1 MPEATRDLA
10 PPEAWYQ
17 QTGELTARTWR
28 FGFSLLVAGYAALVL
43 GEWREHPAVQS
54 WLLASLAAMLLAFA
68 GGWIALARWRRH
80 PASAWVALTTL
91 VTWCGAS
98 ALHDWLARPGTLP
111 IATFLL
117 AVLGAA
123 ILLPWGA
130 RFQIALGLA
139 ALLAY
144 GLAIAGGGRYP
155 AAWDQGLLA
164 LSGGVLG
171 SAVGAGWIDRYR
183 RRIAVQEAA
192 LREQAEALDR
202 ANRLISR
209 YVPAQVATRIL
220 AGDDTVERLDRRR
233 ITVFFSD
240 VVGFSS
246 LADRI
251 EAEEFARLLNEYMSE
266 MTAIADAYGGTVD
279 KFMGDAIM
287 VLFGAPVA
295 SGVRDHALAAV
306 RMGLAMQE
314 RMAILRERWLRE
326 GIEEPFQIRIGVNT
340 GVASVGNFGSH
351 GRMDYTAIGRQV
363 NLAARLQT
371 ACEPG
376 RVLVSHATWAL
387 IEAEIPCEPRG
398 TLQVKGAHHP
408 VRVYQAL
415 GRGERAAGAASDTAA
430 R

>member
-1 MPEATRDLA
+1 MPETPRDLA
-10 PPEAWYQ
+10 PPESWYL

-43 GEWREHPAVQS
+43 GEWRQRPDVQP
-54 WLLASLAAMLLAFA
+54 WLAATLALMLLAFA
-68 GGWIALARWRRH
+68 GGWLALSRWRRH
-80 PASAWVALTTL
+80 PASAWIALVTL
-91 VTWCGAS
+91 VLWCGAS

-123 ILLPWGA
+123 ILIPWGV
-130 RFQIALGLA
+130 RFQMALGLA

-144 GLAIAGGGRYP
+144 ALVIAGGSRYP
-155 AAWDQGLLA
+155 AAWDQGLLS
-164 LSGGVLG
+164 LGGGVLG

-209 YVPAQVATRIL
+209 YVPAQVASRIL
-220 AGDDTVERLDRRR
+220 AGDDTVERLDRRKV
-233 ITVFFSD
+233 TVFFSD
-240 VVGFSS
+240 VVGFSD

-251 EAEEFARLLNEYMSE
+251 EAEEFARLLNEYLAE
-266 MTAIADAYGGTVD
+266 MTAIADAHGGTVD
-279 KFMGDAIM
+279 KFIGDAIV
-287 VLFGAPVA
+287 VLFGAPTRG
-295 SGVRDHALAAV
+295 SEREHALAAV
-306 RMGLAMQE
+306 RMGLAMQA
-314 RMAILRERWLRE
+314 RMAALRERWLRE
-326 GIEEPFQIRIGVNT
+326 GIEEPFQVRIGVNT

-387 IEAEIPCEPRG
+387 VESEIPCEPRG
-398 TLQVKGAHHP
+398 AIQVKGVHHP
-408 VRVYQAL
+408 VRVYEAL
-415 GRGERAAGAASDTAA
+415 GKGD
-430 R
+430 